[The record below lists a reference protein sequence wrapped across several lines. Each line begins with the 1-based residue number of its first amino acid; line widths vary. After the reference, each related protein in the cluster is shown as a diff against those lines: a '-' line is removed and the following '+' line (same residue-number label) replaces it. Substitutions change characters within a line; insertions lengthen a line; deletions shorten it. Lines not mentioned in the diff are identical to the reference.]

1 MGGTCVLAG
10 LAMLLL
16 TAVPLIQPVDAAPA
30 AKRGSITITADEM
43 DIDAAS
49 GRVTATGRVR
59 VTDGSLT
66 ATGGR
71 ATLYQAERRAVLAEG
86 AKVSGPQGTLQ
97 AAEIEVSYTTTEIT
111 RVVARGSA
119 GLQIQ
124 AGRLSAPT
132 LVILPAGRTITGEGG
147 VTFSSPPDIT
157 ATGSRLTY
165 DWARATAV
173 LEGGARVQNREGM
186 ISGDRIGA
194 DQRVQRA
201 TVTGSVHGRFRD
213 IEVRSRTA
221 EVFGQENK
229 AVFLGDVRVTQPG
242 RVLTTEKVT
251 VWYSTRRIVAEGQT
265 HVELEPPES
274 RR

>member
-1 MGGTCVLAG
+1 MGGTWVLAC
-10 LAMLLL
+10 LAMLVL

-30 AKRGSITITADEM
+30 AKRGSITITADAM

-59 VTDGSLT
+59 VTDGNLT
-66 ATGGR
+66 ATGSR

-132 LVILPAGRTITGEGG
+132 LVILPAGRMITGEGG

-157 ATGSRLTY
+157 ATGRRLTY

-186 ISGDRIGA
+186 ISGDRIEA

-221 EVFGQENK
+221 DVFGQEKK
-229 AVFLGDVRVTQPG
+229 AVFLGDVRMTQPG